1 MEPLPSTCVSDETM
15 WAVSTGHD
23 GMTDRRVYP
32 VSDPWPTKRQASVYP
47 IRPALS
53 FRAYLAMKVPRSM
66 TRQMDAQ

>member
-1 MEPLPSTCVSDETM
+1 
-15 WAVSTGHD
+15 
-23 GMTDRRVYP
+23 MTDRRVYP